1 MPSNPFQNLPQ
12 GWEIKTL
19 GECLEYEQPTKYIVK
34 NTQYSNEYE
43 IPVLTAGKSF
53 LLGYTNDTENI
64 SLKHP

>member
-43 IPVLTAGKSF
+43 IPVLTAGKAF
-53 LLGYTNDTENI
+53 C
-64 SLKHP
+64 